1 MVGAVTKGGT
11 DQKAVARALEQLD
24 AARRRFINV
33 AGHELRTPITTIR
46 GLAEQIATANEVEL
60 AETIGP
66 ALVRNA
72 RRVESLLDDLL
83 LAADITTALPVGDP
97 EEIDLVATAQAIWDA
112 SEAPSPLVLAG
123 DPEAP
128 VLIQPESAERILE
141 HLLDNALLYGE
152 PPITLHAATSDG
164 RVVVTCSSGGSVVS
178 NDDLELAFE
187 LFYRGEGAVTA
198 APGFGLGLPVARALA
213 RQHGGEVAIAARPQ
227 GGVEVTV
234 ELPAP

>member
-1 MVGAVTKGGT
+1 MVGAVTQGGAE
-11 DQKAVARALEQLD
+11 QEAAARALEQLD

-46 GLAEQIATANEVEL
+46 GLAEQLATANEVEV
-60 AETIGP
+60 ADTIAP
-66 ALVRNA
+66 ALLRNA

-83 LAADITTALPVGDP
+83 LASDITTALPVSEP
-97 EEIDLVATAQAIWDA
+97 EEVDLVATAQAIWDA
-112 SEAPSPLVLAG
+112 SGATSSLVLEG
-123 DPEAP
+123 DAEAP

-141 HLLDNALLYGE
+141 HLLDNALLYGK
-152 PPITLHAATSDG
+152 PPITLHAETRDG
-164 RVVVTCSSGGSVVS
+164 RIVVTCSSGGPVVS

-213 RQHGGEVAIAARPQ
+213 RQHGGEVTIAARPQ

-234 ELPAP
+234 ELPTP